1 MTSRAASTALLAFSL
16 MMAAAGALA
25 ATLTGCGRSVVEGA
39 ILKLRFRK
47 RFASVNKAR
56 ILVTVNAKTIESL
69 AVAGSGDIRY
79 YGDPTVE
86 RSVVGSGSVCRLG
99 AAPS

>member
-1 MTSRAASTALLAFSL
+1 
-16 MMAAAGALA
+16 
-25 ATLTGCGRSVVEGA
+25 
-39 ILKLRFRK
+39 
-47 RFASVNKAR
+47 
-56 ILVTVNAKTIESL
+56 VNAKTIESL